1 MKKNS
6 VTMTISIRQN
16 TRSTLERQAKLN
28 NQSMTKYI
36 ESLINKKEKFN
47 PQIIKAINE
56 SYNVF
61 NQHIAN
67 YNALNSATSNLNQL
81 MYFLNINEFPTKE
94 EINIIIETIRLNVD
108 KNIKNTQIIINTLQP
123 FINTKIKKHKRKSI
137 KNIKNEDK

>member
-1 MKKNS
+1 MIIN
-6 VTMTISIRQN
+6 IQQN

-36 ESLINKKEKFN
+36 ESLIIKKEKFS

-56 SYNVF
+56 TYNVL

-67 YNALNSATSNLNQL
+67 YNALKSATSNLNQL

-94 EINIIIETIRLNVD
+94 EINITIETIKLNVD
-108 KNIKNTQIIINTLQP
+108 KNIKNTQIIIDTLKP
-123 FINTKIKKHKRKSI
+123 FVNTKIKKYKRKSI
-137 KNIKNEDK
+137 KSIKSENK